1 MWILNFLPDWVF
13 HFTLLLGLL
22 ALVGAY
28 FLNFIPFVGT
38 YRKQLQLAGIV
49 LVVTAVWYEGGIA
62 KDKEYREKIADLKA
76 KIAIAEAKSQVVNTV
91 IEERIV
97 YRDRVIKEKAD
108 KIIKYVDRPVLVEF
122 DKTCPLPKDAIEVHN
137 EAARMNYAIEEIRKG
152 EKK

>member
-13 HFTLLLGLL
+13 HLTLLTGL
-22 ALVGAY
+22 ASLVGAY

-38 YRKQLQLAGIV
+38 YRKQLQLLGIV

-62 KDKEYREKIADLKA
+62 KDKEYRQRIADLKA
-76 KIAIAEAKSQVVNTV
+76 KVEIAEAKSQVVNTV

-97 YRDRVIKEKAD
+97 YRDRIIKQKAET
-108 KIIKYVDRPVLVEF
+108 IIKYIDRPALVEF

-137 EAARMNYAIEEIRKG
+137 EAARMNKAIEEIRKG